1 VTDLS
6 LFLNARK
13 VLKDAVEVNA
23 MHAPRVV
30 ALLVTASATHVPL
43 VAVLHALLPQPQ
55 GVVATQVVVLLALL
69 PQAATQEVV
78 VAVVMLAA
86 LLPRPAALH
95 VENATAAMLLVKE
108 SIHRFINTILSRFLK
123 VLVLPKIGRS

>member
-1 VTDLS
+1 
-6 LFLNARK
+6 
-13 VLKDAVEVNA
+13 
-23 MHAPRVV
+23 
-30 ALLVTASATHVPL
+30 
-43 VAVLHALLPQPQ
+43 
-55 GVVATQVVVLLALL
+55 VVVLLALL
-69 PQAATQEVV
+69 PQAATQGVV

-86 LLPRPAALH
+86 LRPVMAALH